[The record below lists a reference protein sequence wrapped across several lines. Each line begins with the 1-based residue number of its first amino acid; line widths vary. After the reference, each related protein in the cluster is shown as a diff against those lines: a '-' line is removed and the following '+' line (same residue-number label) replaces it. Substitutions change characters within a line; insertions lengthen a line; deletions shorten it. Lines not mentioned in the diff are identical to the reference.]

1 MPAKRHVIIG
11 NSAAAVG
18 AVEAIRHYDQD
29 NPITIVA
36 DEPFPTYSRPLI
48 TYLLGGLVSE
58 SQMLYRPSDFY
69 QRYEVEPMLGV
80 RVTQIEPQHRELTL
94 AGGGTLG
101 YDKLLIATG
110 GVPFVPSVPGGDL
123 DGVFTFTRWE
133 DARRMRHFIEA
144 YGARRA
150 VVVGG
155 GFIGL
160 KTTEGLLARGMQ
172 VTVIELADRI
182 LSASFDRTGSHLAE
196 AILRRDGVEVRTG
209 TTVQEIIGR
218 AGRVDQVIL
227 REGERLEC
235 DLLLFAIGVHPNTA
249 LISQAAEIAA
259 NRGIVVDKYMRTT
272 APDVYAAGDVVEA
285 LDALL
290 GVSRTIA
297 IWPLAYRQG
306 YVAGCNM
313 AGVERE
319 YEGGLPM
326 NSVEVCGVPTI
337 SVGITN
343 PQVEAGAPGSRPGVA
358 TTRDPPLGISSTQ
371 EEEYEILEHFNRE
384 EMTYKKLV
392 LRHSRLVG
400 VILIGDIDRAGIYT
414 GLIRDRAP
422 VGGFKEELLA
432 ENFGLISLPR
442 DYRKHLVTGEGI
454 VV

>member
-1 MPAKRHVIIG
+1 MSAKRHVIIG

-29 NPITIVA
+29 NPITVVA
-36 DEPFPTYSRPLI
+36 DEPQSTYSRPLI

-80 RVTQIEPQHRELTL
+80 RVTQIEPQRRELTL

-101 YDKLLIATG
+101 YDRLLIATG

-123 DGVFTFTRWE
+123 DGIFTFTRWE
-133 DARRMRHFIEA
+133 DAQRMRHFIEA
-144 YGARRA
+144 YGARQA

-160 KTTEGLLARGMQ
+160 KTTEGLLARGIR
-172 VTVIELADRI
+172 VTIIELADRI
-182 LSASFDRTGSHLAE
+182 LSASFDRTASRLAQ
-196 AILRRDGVEVRTG
+196 AILRRDGVDVRTG

-218 AGRVDQVIL
+218 AGKVDQVIL

-235 DLLLFAIGVHPNTA
+235 DLLVFAIGVRPNTA
-249 LISQAAEIAA
+249 LISQVTEIDA
-259 NRGIVVDKYMRTT
+259 NRGIVVDKHMRTT

-290 GVSRTIA
+290 GVRRTIA
-297 IWPLAYRQG
+297 IWPVAYRQG

-313 AGVERE
+313 AGVERA

-343 PQVEAGAPGSRPGVA
+343 PQTDAGAPGPQPGDS
-358 TTRDPPLGISSTQ
+358 TSRDPELGTSSTQ
-371 EEEYEILEHFNRE
+371 EEGYEILEHLNRE
-384 EMTYKKLV
+384 EMTYRKLV
-392 LRHSRLVG
+392 LRHGRLVG
-400 VILIGDIDRAGIYT
+400 AILIGDIDRAGIYT
-414 GLIRDRAP
+414 GLIRDRAF
-422 VGGFKEELLA
+422 VGGFKAELLA